1 LSKKF
6 GSELG
11 ARDYQRQDRPGEQA
25 AIANGEQSMN
35 NHARGRSGSFISTGY
50 QDNERQKA
58 QIAQDAF

>member
-11 ARDYQRQDRPGEQA
+11 AKDYQRQDRPGEQGA
-25 AIANGEQSMN
+25 GAQAEPAMN
-35 NHARGRSGSFISTGY
+35 HQARGRSSSFISNDY

-58 QIAQDAF
+58 LIAQEAF